1 MEKQRSQKRGSG
13 STILLVILLLL
24 GLSLLLY
31 PTVSDYWNSFT
42 QSRAVATYAEQ
53 LEQLDTEKYD
63 QIWADARVY
72 NEELATLQNGL
83 ALPDSLMERYDQ
95 LLSVDGSGIMGVVEI
110 PSIGVSLPVYH
121 GTSDPVLQVAIGHVD
136 WSSLPTGGESTHCV
150 ISGHRGL
157 PSAKLFTHL
166 DQLQIGDL
174 FMMQVLD
181 QVLTYEVDQILIV
194 EPHEVDSLMISEG
207 KDYCSLVT
215 CTPYGVNS
223 HRLLVR
229 GIRTENREVAKAV
242 RIVSDATLIDPMIV
256 APLVAIP
263 VLLLLLINL
272 LIPAK
277 PKRKAGERR
286 DETP

>member
-1 MEKQRSQKRGSG
+1 MKKQNKQKRGSG
-13 STILLVILLLL
+13 STILLIVLFLL

-272 LIPAK
+272 LLPAK